1 VRTRHAA
8 PIPAS
13 GQAGVSLSCSA
24 LKRAQAT
31 SRGGAAEGA
40 RKSASILGVRG
51 AILFLAGVG
60 FVALTALGAARI
72 PQQSTPQQ
80 TQASPVQQNA
90 PTQPGAPGAVAPP
103 QIAPAV
109 PPEAAHFGPMVILD
123 PGHGGTDAGARGANG
138 LTEKEQ
144 VLILA
149 RMIRSDLE
157 RNGFHVILTR
167 NDDAN
172 PSYEDRAAI
181 ANAYR
186 DAIFITLHI
195 SSTGK
200 FGTVRAYSYAF
211 PAVAPLP
218 DDAAVI
224 PAARPAGLIP
234 WEEAQRGHADAS
246 KRLADILQAQFA
258 QKFSGSPG
266 ESAAY
271 AVRDLRSVAQPA
283 VAIEISSVA
292 VPDPNSIS
300 AMGSQLAIAVVRS
313 VQLFRPV
320 PGLPTSVAPSLPT
333 GGGR

>member
-1 VRTRHAA
+1 VQRALLTVAL
-8 PIPAS
+8 
-13 GQAGVSLSCSA
+13 AGLVSLSAFAAAHPSHRTS
-24 LKRAQAT
+24 LQQLQAQA
-31 SRGGAAEGA
+31 E
-40 RKSASILGVRG
+40 
-51 AILFLAGVG
+51 
-60 FVALTALGAARI
+60 
-72 PQQSTPQQ
+72 PQQ
-80 TQASPVQQNA
+80 TSPSQQGASTRQNA
-90 PTQPGAPGAVAPP
+90 APQQAAPSQQVTQAPP
-103 QIAPAV
+103 QIQV
-109 PPEAAHFGPMVILD
+109 PPEAAHFGPMVIID
-123 PGHGGTDAGARGANG
+123 PGHGGTDTGARGANG

-157 RNGFHVILTR
+157 RNGFHVVLTR
-167 NDDAN
+167 NDDSN
-172 PSYEDRAAI
+172 PSYEDRAAV

-186 DAIFITLHI
+186 DAIFITLHV

-211 PAVAPLP
+211 PAVMPLP

-224 PAARPAGLIP
+224 PAAHPAGLIP

-246 KRLADILQAQFA
+246 KRLADILQQQFS
-258 QKFSGSPG
+258 QKFSGSP
-266 ESAAY
+266 SDSSAY

-292 VPDPNSIS
+292 VPDPNSI
-300 AMGSQLAIAVVRS
+300 LALGGPLAVAVVRS

-320 PGLPTSVAPSLPT
+320 PGLPTSVTPSAAPS

>member
-1 VRTRHAA
+1 M
-8 PIPAS
+8 
-13 GQAGVSLSCSA
+13 
-24 LKRAQAT
+24 
-31 SRGGAAEGA
+31 
-40 RKSASILGVRG
+40 
-51 AILFLAGVG
+51 
-60 FVALTALGAARI
+60 ALTALAAAHPSLRN
-72 PQQSTPQQ
+72 SLQQ
-80 TQASPVQQNA
+80 TQAQATQTQQSAPSQQAAPVAA
-90 PTQPGAPGAVAPP
+90 PAPP
-103 QIAPAV
+103 QIAV
-109 PPEAAHFGPMVILD
+109 PPEAAHFGPMVIID

-157 RNGFHVILTR
+157 RNGFHVVLTR
-167 NDDAN
+167 NDDSN

-186 DAIFITLHI
+186 DAIFITLHV

-218 DDAAVI
+218 EDAAVI

-258 QKFSGSPG
+258 QKFSGSPAD
-266 ESAAY
+266 SAAY

-292 VPDPNSIS
+292 VPDPNSI
-300 AMGSQLAIAVVRS
+300 LALGGPLAVAVVRS

-320 PGLPTSVAPSLPT
+320 PGLPTSVTPSAAPS

>member
-1 VRTRHAA
+1 MRNA
-8 PIPAS
+8 
-13 GQAGVSLSCSA
+13 
-24 LKRAQAT
+24 
-31 SRGGAAEGA
+31 GAADGCGI
-40 RKSASILGVRG
+40 SATILCVQR
-51 AILFLAGVG
+51 AILSVAVAG
-60 FVALTALGAARI
+60 FVALTAVAAR
-72 PQQSTPQQ
+72 PAHRTSL
-80 TQASPVQQNA
+80 PVRQA
-90 PTQPGAPGAVAPP
+90 PTQTPAQATQTQVPATQQAAPTQQSAPGAGVPGQAAP
-103 QIAPAV
+103 QTAPTTAV
-109 PPEAAHFGPMVILD
+109 PPEAAHFGPMVIID
-123 PGHGGTDAGARGANG
+123 PGHGGTDTGARGANG

-157 RNGFHVILTR
+157 RNGYHVVLTR
-167 NDDAN
+167 NDDSN

-186 DAIFITLHI
+186 DAIFITLHV

-218 DDAAVI
+218 DDAAVV

-266 ESAAY
+266 DSAAY

-292 VPDPNSIS
+292 VPDPNSIL
-300 AMGSQLAIAVVRS
+300 ALGGQLAMAVVRS

-320 PGLPTSVAPSLPT
+320 PALPTSAAPAVAPS

>member
-1 VRTRHAA
+1 ML
-8 PIPAS
+8 P
-13 GQAGVSLSCSA
+13 
-24 LKRAQAT
+24 
-31 SRGGAAEGA
+31 
-40 RKSASILGVRG
+40 
-51 AILFLAGVG
+51 LAVVG
-60 FVALTALGAARI
+60 FVALSALAGARSSQQSSPQQAQTPTTQTVGAAQQAAAPNSA
-72 PQQSTPQQ
+72 PQQAP
-80 TQASPVQQNA
+80 A
-90 PTQPGAPGAVAPP
+90 PT
-103 QIAPAV
+103 V
-109 PPEAAHFGPMVILD
+109 PPEAAHFGPMVIID
-123 PGHGGTDAGARGANG
+123 PGHGGTDTGARGANG

-157 RNGFHVILTR
+157 RNGFHVVLTR
-167 NDDAN
+167 NDDSN

-186 DAIFITLHI
+186 DAIFITLHV

-211 PAVAPLP
+211 PAVVPLP
-218 DDAAVI
+218 EDAAVI
-224 PAARPAGLIP
+224 PAAPLLTGRGAGLIP

-266 ESAAY
+266 DSAAY

-292 VPDPNSIS
+292 VPDPNSIL

-320 PGLPTSVAPSLPT
+320 PGLPTSVTPSATPS

>member
-1 VRTRHAA
+1 VQR
-8 PIPAS
+8 
-13 GQAGVSLSCSA
+13 
-24 LKRAQAT
+24 
-31 SRGGAAEGA
+31 
-40 RKSASILGVRG
+40 
-51 AILFLAGVG
+51 AILSVALVG
-60 FVALTALGAARI
+60 FASLTSLAAHTSLR
-72 PQQSTPQQ
+72 TFLQQ
-80 TQASPVQQNA
+80 TQAQATQTQAPASQQAAPQQQAAPV
-90 PTQPGAPGAVAPP
+90 VVPP
-103 QIAPAV
+103 QIAV

-123 PGHGGTDAGARGANG
+123 PGHGGTDTGARGANG
-138 LTEKEQ
+138 LVEKEQ

-157 RNGFHVILTR
+157 RNGYHVVLTR
-167 NDDAN
+167 NDDSN

-186 DAIFITLHI
+186 DAIFITLHV

-200 FGTVRAYSYAF
+200 FGTVRAYSYGF

-218 DDAAVI
+218 EDAAVI
-224 PAARPAGLIP
+224 PAPLPMAHPAGLIP

-246 KRLADILQAQFA
+246 KRLADILQQQFA

-266 ESAAY
+266 DSAAY

-292 VPDPNSIS
+292 VPDPNSIL
-300 AMGSQLAIAVVRS
+300 ALGGQLAVAVVRS

-320 PGLPTSVAPSLPT
+320 PGLPTSVTPGGATASGT